1 MPPPST
7 PSRLS
12 AGALAA
18 LPTVRRIAV
27 LRPNAIGDF
36 VFALPAL
43 HALRAS
49 WPQARITLL
58 GREWH
63 RELLTGRPGPV
74 DEVVVVPAMP
84 GIGAPE
90 DTPPDTPR
98 TDDFLR
104 AVRQARFDLAIQL
117 YGGGRYTNPFVAS
130 LGAALTVGMQADDAP
145 PLDRNLPY
153 ERWRNERLRLLEVVG
168 LAGATPREL
177 NPRLAVTA
185 QDHAVLNDATAL
197 PHQPIVVLQPGATD
211 ERRRWPVE
219 RFAAVGRALAEAG
232 AFLVIN
238 GSEAERPLTAQL
250 ASMLAVP
257 HVDLA
262 GRLPLAGL
270 LALLQRAR
278 LLVSNDT
285 GPLHLA
291 SALGCPSV
299 GIYWAMNIITAA
311 PLVQGRQRAILSM
324 RLMCPVCGVENVR
337 QRCPH
342 QVSFVDDVGVDEVL
356 VAAMAE
362 WHAGPGGHTAPAPHA
377 RHDTTR
383 AGATPAAGA
392 ELLDAQGV
400 ADQT

>member
-1 MPPPST
+1 MPTAST
-7 PSRLS
+7 HRRLP
-12 AGALAA
+12 AA
-18 LPTVRRIAV
+18 PLPTSHTVRRIAV

-49 WPQARITLL
+49 WPHAHITLL
-58 GREWH
+58 GRAWH
-63 RELLTGRPGPV
+63 HALLAGRPGPV
-74 DEVVVVPAMP
+74 DEVVVMP
-84 GIGAPE
+84 TLPGVGAPE
-90 DTPPDTPR
+90 DASAEPNVVEP
-98 TDDFLR
+98 FMQSL
-104 AVRQARFDLAIQL
+104 RQARFDIAIQL

-130 LGAALTVGMQADDAP
+130 LGAALTVGMQAEDAS

-177 NPRLAVTA
+177 NPRLTVTA
-185 QDHAVLNDATAL
+185 HDHAVLAATVAL
-197 PHQPIVVLQPGATD
+197 PHQPLAVLQPGATD

-219 RFAAVGRALAEAG
+219 RFAEVGRALAEAG

-238 GSEAERPLTAQL
+238 GSEAERPLTARLSGLLQ
-250 ASMLAVP
+250 VP

-262 GRLPLAGL
+262 GRLPLTGL

-278 LLVSNDT
+278 LLISNDT

-299 GIYWAMNIITAA
+299 GIYWAMNLITAA

-324 RLMCPVCGVENVR
+324 GLMCPVCGVENVR

-342 QVSFVDDVGVDEVL
+342 QVSFVDDVGVDEVRQ
-356 VAAMAE
+356 AALAE
-362 WHAGPGGHTAPAPHA
+362 WHAGPGGHTAPVSQAIPMPPA
-377 RHDTTR
+377 QTEVTR
-383 AGATPAAGA
+383 S
-392 ELLDAQGV
+392 LDAQGV